1 MNRRLGLALA
11 AAGVAGAGAFVHAR
25 VRVERRAHPARG
37 GVAAG
42 LHYVEAGFGPPAV
55 FLHGMGSML
64 QDFELSGVF
73 SRAADHYRAVALDR
87 PGYGYSAPGANLPS
101 AQAATLHQAFRRL
114 GIAQPLIVAHSLG
127 TLVAIAY
134 ALRYPDDVRGLVLAS
149 GYYYP
154 TVRPDALVL
163 VPPAIP
169 LIGTLMRHT
178 VSPLVGRLLWPAWL
192 KMLFAPREV
201 PPYMAQFPTWQAL
214 QPKQL
219 HAVGREAALAVPV
232 TAAMRKLYFTLR
244 VPVAIV
250 AGADDRYVST
260 RAHSR
265 RLHETLSDSTYLEV
279 PGAGHMVHHAAP
291 DAIVDAMQ
299 SVGR

>member
-11 AAGVAGAGAFVHAR
+11 AAGMAGAGAFVHTR

-37 GVAAG
+37 GFAAG

-101 AQAATLHQAFRRL
+101 AQAATLRQAFRRL
-114 GIAQPLIVAHSLG
+114 GIAQPVIVAHSLG

-169 LIGTLMRHT
+169 LIGTQQVASPYPSTIHVAARGGPEQTGL
-178 VSPLVGRLLWPAWL
+178 VSV
-192 KMLFAPREV
+192 V
-201 PPYMAQFPTWQAL
+201 
-214 QPKQL
+214 L
-219 HAVGREAALAVPV
+219 HAVTHPCPRDLSVLLVHDDVKYLLMNNVGGCRPLQGTTIEFVSDPNAPTIPRFPSDVPPFPNYMRV
-232 TAAMRKLYFTLR
+232 QPSFDGPQPTPPAPFPSGGFIVSGGPPDTAR
-244 VPVAIV
+244 I
-250 AGADDRYVST
+250 G
-260 RAHSR
+260 
-265 RLHETLSDSTYLEV
+265 
-279 PGAGHMVHHAAP
+279 G
-291 DAIVDAMQ
+291 
-299 SVGR
+299 

>member
-1 MNRRLGLALA
+1 LNRRLGLALA
-11 AAGVAGAGAFVHAR
+11 AAGVAGAGAFVHTR
-25 VRVERRAHPARG
+25 VRAERRAHPARG
-37 GVAAG
+37 GFAAG

-64 QDFELSGVF
+64 QDFELCGVF
-73 SRAADHYRAVALDR
+73 SRAADTHRAVAFDR
-87 PGYGYSAPGANLPS
+87 PGYGYSTPGANLPS
-101 AQAATLHQAFRRL
+101 EQAAMLHKAFRRL

-178 VSPLVGRLLWPAWL
+178 ISPLIGRLLWPAWL

-201 PPYMAQFPTWQAL
+201 PRYMEHFPTWQAL

-232 TAAMRKLYFTLR
+232 TAAMRKVYLALR

-250 AGADDRYVST
+250 AGAQDRYLST

-265 RLHETLSDSTYLEV
+265 RLHETLANSTYLEV

-291 DAIVDAMQ
+291 DAIVDVMQ
-299 SVGR
+299 SLA

>member
-1 MNRRLGLALA
+1 MNRRFGLALA
-11 AAGVAGAGAFVHAR
+11 AASVAGAGAFVHAR
-25 VRVERRAHPARG
+25 VRAERRAHPVRG
-37 GVAAG
+37 SYAEG
-42 LHYVEAGFGPPAV
+42 LHYIEAGFGPPVV

-64 QDFELSGVF
+64 EDFELSRVF
-73 SRAADHYRAVALDR
+73 DHAASKYRAVAIDR
-87 PGYGYSAPGANLPS
+87 PGYGYSAPGSSIPE
-101 AQAATLHQAFRRL
+101 AQAELLHGALRRL
-114 GIAQPLIVAHSLG
+114 GIAQPVIVGHSLG
-127 TLVAIAY
+127 TLIAIAY

-149 GYYYP
+149 GYYFP

-169 LIGTLMRHT
+169 LLGTVMRHT

-192 KMLFAPREV
+192 KLLFAPRAV
-201 PPYMAQFPTWQAL
+201 PDYMERFPTWQAL

-244 VPVAIV
+244 MPVAIV
-250 AGADDRYVST
+250 AGAEDRYVST

-265 RLHETLSDSTYLEV
+265 RLHETLSHSTYLEV

-291 DAIVDAMQ
+291 GAIVDAIDAVQ
-299 SVGR
+299 